1 MSMNSDFKDVSV
13 SDIRD
18 SAPTVVSNIL
28 DYDYVPIKDRNEDRA
43 DVRVENDIT
52 GKSTCTGAY
61 SEFHSFFMNRYEEL
75 SRILKKHS
83 LKHPTDISDLG
94 KRNPGDDVTVIG
106 LVTDIWQSKND
117 NKMIE
122 IQDKNG
128 RLKIIVTDD
137 ELIEEVESM
146 LENEV
151 LAFEGQLTE
160 DKDAMFCNKIIQPDV
175 PRTFSKN
182 RASRSVK
189 AAFISDIHLGA
200 DTFAIDKWLNF
211 VDYVRETPEIEYVFV
226 AGDLVE
232 GIGVYPNQ
240 KEELDVIDIDHQ
252 YKLCAEAFKKLPD
265 SVSIIT
271 CSGNH
276 DSVRLAEPQPAIPE
290 RFTGHFSPNVM
301 FTGNPVL
308 VTVEGSVKIQMY
320 HGMSINSFTDSIPH
334 CEVEEPQEIMKLML
348 QKRHCSPLYGHN
360 TRMAPESKDYG
371 VLRKI
376 PDIFQTGHV
385 HTFGIDSY
393 NNVVVT
399 NTGTWQYQTDYQE
412 KLNIVPDVG
421 NVPIIDLST
430 YSMEVRK
437 F

>member
-1 MSMNSDFKDVSV
+1 MNSNFSPVTVSDLRSKAPDVV
-13 SDIRD
+13 SDI
-18 SAPTVVSNIL
+18 L
-28 DYDYVPIKDRNEDRA
+28 DYTYSDIEPRNEERPDI
-43 DVRVENDIT
+43 EIQNDIT
-52 GKSTCTGAY
+52 GKSTCTGDY

-83 LKHPTDISDLG
+83 LKYPTDIGDLE
-94 KRNPGDDVTVIG
+94 KRSKGDNLTVIG
-106 LVTDIWQSKND
+106 LITEIRQTRN
-117 NKMIE
+117 NNIMIE
-122 IQDKNG
+122 VQDKTGN
-128 RLKIIVTDD
+128 LKIIVTD
-137 ELIEEVESM
+137 EEIIEEVEST

-151 LAFEGQLTE
+151 IAFEGQLTD
-160 DKDAMFCNKIIQPDV
+160 DKDAMFCNKLIYPDV
-175 PRTFSKN
+175 PGTFSKN

-200 DTFAIDKWLNF
+200 DTFAMDKWLSF
-211 VDYVRETPEIEYVFV
+211 VDYIRETPEIEYLFV

-240 KEELDVIDIDHQ
+240 KEELDIVDIDHQ
-252 YKLCAEAFKKLPD
+252 YKLCAEAFKKIPE
-265 SVSIIT
+265 SVSIIA

-290 RFTGHFSPNVM
+290 RFTRHFSSNVT

-308 VTVEGSVKIQMY
+308 VTVENSVRVQMY
-320 HGMSINSFTDSIPH
+320 HGMSINSFTDSIPE
-334 CEVEEPQEIMKLML
+334 CEVEEPQDIMKLML
-348 QKRHCSPLYGHN
+348 KKRHCSPLYGHN
-360 TRMAPESKDYG
+360 TRMAPESKDYN
-371 VLRKI
+371 VIREI

-393 NNVVVT
+393 NNVIAT
-399 NTGTWQYQTDYQE
+399 NTGTWQFQTDYQE

-421 NVPIIDLST
+421 NVPVIDLSS
-430 YSMEVRK
+430 YSTEILN

>member
-1 MSMNSDFKDVSV
+1 MNSDFKAVSNA
-13 SDIRD
+13 DLREK
-18 SAPTVVSNIL
+18 APEVVSKIL
-28 DYDYVPIKDRNEDRA
+28 DYEYVDIEPRNTERP
-43 DVRVENDIT
+43 DVKIDNDIT
-52 GKSTCTGAY
+52 GKSTCTGEY

-75 SRILKKHS
+75 SRILKQHS
-83 LKHPTDISDLG
+83 LNYPTDITNLDRRG
-94 KRNPGDDVTVIG
+94 QGDAITVIG
-106 LVTDIWQSKND
+106 LVTDIWQSKN
-117 NKMIE
+117 NNRMIE
-122 IQDKNG
+122 VQDKTG
-128 RLKIIVTDD
+128 VLKIIVTDD

-160 DKDAMFCNKIIQPDV
+160 DKDAMFCNKIISPDV

-211 VDYVRETPEIEYVFV
+211 VDYIRETPEIEYLFV

-232 GIGVYPNQ
+232 GIGVYPDQ
-240 KEELDVIDIDHQ
+240 KEELDVVDIDHQ
-252 YKLCAEAFKKLPD
+252 YKLCAEAFKKIPD
-265 SVSIIT
+265 SVSIIA

-276 DSVRLAEPQPAIPE
+276 DSVRLAEPQPAIPQ
-290 RFTGHFSPNVM
+290 RFTRHFNSNVI

-308 VTVEGSVKIQMY
+308 VTIENSVRVQMY
-320 HGMSINSFTDSIPH
+320 HGMSINSFTDSIPD
-334 CEVEEPQEIMKLML
+334 CKVEEPQDIMKLML
-348 QKRHCSPLYGHN
+348 KKRHCSPLYGHN
-360 TRMAPESKDYG
+360 TRMAPEEKDYN
-371 VLRKI
+371 VLREI

-393 NNVVVT
+393 NNVIAT
-399 NTGTWQYQTDYQE
+399 NTGTWQFQTDYQE

-421 NVPIIDLST
+421 NVPVINLST
-430 YSMEVRK
+430 YSTEVLS